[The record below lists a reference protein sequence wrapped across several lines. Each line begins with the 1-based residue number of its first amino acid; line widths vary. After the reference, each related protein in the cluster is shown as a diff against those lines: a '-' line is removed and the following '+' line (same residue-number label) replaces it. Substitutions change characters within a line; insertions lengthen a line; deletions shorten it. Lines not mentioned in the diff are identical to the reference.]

1 LRRNPPNKI
10 ALSKSYKVDLIWW
23 ITTQKAR
30 LIHPTLLKSSSEE
43 DPEGKKE
50 VAAMRL
56 RDLF

>member
-1 LRRNPPNKI
+1 MV
-10 ALSKSYKVDLIWW
+10 YFIWW
-23 ITTQKAR
+23 ITPKKAR